1 MLMVQKYGGTSL
13 ETRERILAAG
23 RRVAALARQG
33 HRMVVVVSA
42 QGDTTDRLV
51 ETAKGLNKRGS
62 LREMDALL
70 ATGEQ
75 QSAAL
80 MAMTLGSLGVK
91 ALSLTGAQAG
101 ILTDN
106 VYGNAQI
113 LSIDPNPIRQ
123 ALEEGNVVV
132 VTGFQGV
139 DALGNITTLGRG
151 GSDTTAVALAA
162 ALEADKCQI
171 YTDVDG
177 IYDRDPRQN
186 PDAIRFSRIGY
197 REMLTLIAHGAQVLH
212 HRSVLLAQ
220 EKGIE
225 IEVLSAFTDSP
236 GTIVSVDH

>member
-13 ETRERILAAG
+13 ETRERMLAAG

-42 QGDTTDRLV
+42 QGNTTDELV
-51 ETAKGLNKRGS
+51 ALAKNQNKRGS

-113 LSIDPNPIRQ
+113 LSIDPNPIQ
-123 ALEEGNVVV
+123 QSLGEGNVVV

-212 HRSVLLAQ
+212 DRSVLLAQ

-236 GTIVSVDH
+236 GTIVSVDS

>member
-13 ETRERILAAG
+13 ETRERMLAAG

-151 GSDTTAVALAA
+151 GSDTTAVALTA

-212 HRSVLLAQ
+212 DRSVLLAQ

-236 GTIVSVDH
+236 GTIVSVDN

>member
-13 ETRERILAAG
+13 ETRERMLAAG

-42 QGDTTDRLV
+42 QGNTTDELV
-51 ETAKGLNKRGS
+51 ALAKNQNKRGS

-113 LSIDPNPIRQ
+113 LSIDPNPIQ
-123 ALEEGNVVV
+123 QSLGEGNVVV

-236 GTIVSVDH
+236 GTIVSVDS